1 MGEWMLEGSGL
12 RRRYDNVGVLDASI
26 RIQSRESVAVLG
38 RSGSGKSTLVA
49 MLAGLCRPQS
59 GTVMVNIDQPC
70 DLWSLTTAERC
81 RLRRGPIGF
90 VSQFTSLLPALTT
103 LENVMLPV
111 QLAGGCPQA
120 ELHSMAVQG
129 LKNVGLEH
137 RRDILACQ
145 LSGGEQRRAIVARGL
160 IGRPRL
166 LLADEPTS
174 NLDRASEDDVFRCLQ
189 ELCTNAGTALVM
201 VTHNQDLAQR
211 CDRMLVLERGVL
223 HEPGSTN
230 PPSHPALT
238 ATTVHEL
245 RDDAADPQR
254 RRLLLGG
261 FTFAMA
267 LTGAAGLATR
277 VIQHRQEVARQSNNQ
292 LQRLAFS
299 GLSAE
304 LTTLERLG
312 IAGYRGTIAVENL
325 DALQSLYLLP
335 LDVQTYVQQ
344 GNRWNPFAAS
354 WSEASRGV
362 VQLRSPE
369 TLQFE
374 FRDLP
379 STFTELVPGYLHVR
393 VDVTYAIAD
402 GPDPEQN
409 PVERRDSFF
418 VYLLPF
424 RPDVEKVARN
434 NFPGEPPLFIPMP
447 PH

>member
-1 MGEWMLEGSGL
+1 MGEWVLEASGL
-12 RRRYDNVGVLDASI
+12 RRRYGNVGVLEASI

-59 GTVMVNIDQPC
+59 GTVMLRIGQPC

-111 QLAGGCPQA
+111 QLAGGCRQA
-120 ELHSMAVQG
+120 ELQSMALQG
-129 LKNVGLEH
+129 LKDVGLEH

-174 NLDRASEDDVFRCLQ
+174 NLDNTSEDDVFRCLQ
-189 ELCTNAGTALVM
+189 ELCTSAGTALVM
-201 VTHNQDLAQR
+201 VTHNQDLAKR

-223 HEPGSTN
+223 HEPGSIN
-230 PPSHPALT
+230 APSPART
-238 ATTVHEL
+238 ATTAHEL

-261 FTFAMA
+261 FTVALA

-277 VIQHRQEVARQSNNQ
+277 AIQHRQEVARQSNNQ

-304 LTTLERLG
+304 LTTLERMG
-312 IAGYRGTIAVENL
+312 SAGYLGTIAVENL

-344 GNRWNPFAAS
+344 GNRWNPFTAT

-374 FRDLP
+374 LRDLP

-409 PVERRDSFF
+409 PLERRDSFF
-418 VYLLPF
+418 VYLLPIH
-424 RPDVEKVARN
+424 PDVEKLAQN
-434 NFPGEPPLFIPMP
+434 NFPGDPPLFIPMP

>member
-1 MGEWMLEGSGL
+1 MGECVLEASGL
-12 RRRYDNVGVLDASI
+12 SRLYDNVGVLNASI
-26 RIQSRESVAVLG
+26 RIKSCESVAVLG

-59 GTVMVNIDQPC
+59 GSVTLHIDQSC

-103 LENVMLPV
+103 LENVMLPA
-111 QLAGGCPQA
+111 QLSGGCCQA
-120 ELHSMAVQG
+120 ELQAKALQG
-129 LKNVGLEH
+129 LRAVELEH
-137 RRDILACQ
+137 RCDTLACQ

-160 IGRPRL
+160 ISRPRL

-174 NLDRASEDDVFRCLQ
+174 NLDHASEEDIFHCLQ
-189 ELCTNAGTALVM
+189 DLCTSAGTALVM
-201 VTHNQDLAQR
+201 VTHNQSLAKR
-211 CDRMLVLERGVL
+211 CDRVLVLEHGVL
-223 HEPGSTN
+223 YEPGITN
-230 PPSHPALT
+230 APLPARAPTRL
-238 ATTVHEL
+238 
-245 RDDAADPQR
+245 DDAHNDAANPQR

-261 FTFAMA
+261 LFFAMA
-267 LTGAAGLATR
+267 LTGAAGMATR
-277 VIQHRQEVARQSNNQ
+277 TIRRRQEVAHQSNNQ

-304 LTTLERLG
+304 LTTLERMG
-312 IAGYRGTIAVENL
+312 STGYRGTIAVENL

-335 LDVQTYVQQ
+335 LDVQIYVQQ
-344 GNRWNPFAAS
+344 GSRWNPFAAT
-354 WSEASRGV
+354 WSEGSRGV
-362 VQLRSPE
+362 LQLRHPA

-374 FRDLP
+374 LRELP
-379 STFTELVPGYLHVR
+379 SNFTELVPGYLHVR

-402 GPDPEQN
+402 GPDPEEN

-418 VYLLPF
+418 VYLQPIC
-424 RPDVEKVARN
+424 PDAEKLAQN
-434 NFPGEPPLFIPMP
+434 TFPGEPPLFIPMP